1 MKMKKEVFSYLRE
14 NREFGISCV
23 KLEERISGKS
33 YNLMAKQL
41 KKWQQV
47 TKLNSLGRQISQ
59 RKANKQFKNTLRLL
73 R

>member
-14 NREFGISCV
+14 NREFGISCI
-23 KLEERISGKS
+23 KIEERISGKS
-33 YNLMAKQL
+33 YYFMAKQL

-59 RKANKQFKNTLRLL
+59 RKAKKQYKHALKLL
-73 R
+73 K